1 MTNLPERPP
10 RTTRP
15 RPAPSAGIDPV
26 DHTLSPVKP
35 REDTAP
41 SAPSLREADKTPH
54 KDAAGGMAKGAPPR
68 RRDVTVQFGTRLS
81 EEIANL
87 IDEIHFREGL
97 TKRQIVE
104 DAVRQTWGSG
114 R

>member
-1 MTNLPERPP
+1 
-10 RTTRP
+10 
-15 RPAPSAGIDPV
+15 
-26 DHTLSPVKP
+26 
-35 REDTAP
+35 
-41 SAPSLREADKTPH
+41 
-54 KDAAGGMAKGAPPR
+54 MAKGAPPR